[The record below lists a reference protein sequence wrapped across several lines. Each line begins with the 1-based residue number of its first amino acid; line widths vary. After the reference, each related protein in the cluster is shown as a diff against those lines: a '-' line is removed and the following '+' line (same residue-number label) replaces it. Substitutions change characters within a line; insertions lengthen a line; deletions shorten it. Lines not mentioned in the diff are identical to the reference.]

1 MEAPVITVPV
11 REVEEW
17 IKEAFEAGTKTFVG
31 STCDV
36 TWRAGDN
43 GLWKPTIRIEVAD

>member
-11 REVEEW
+11 REVEDW
-17 IKEAFEAGTKTFVG
+17 IKEAFKAGTESFVG
-31 STCDV
+31 SSIDV

-43 GLWKPTIRIEVAD
+43 GLWKPTITIERG